1 MFFNALSGVPGDV
14 CGKGEGFALH
24 HTHTW
29 VFTKVVSLNNDAPY
43 AKTLQSHMFG
53 IGTNHVLKMD
63 TMQFQH
69 GNIEME

>member
-1 MFFNALSGVPGDV
+1 MAKERD
-14 CGKGEGFALH
+14 LH
-24 HTHTW
+24 CITHTW